1 MGITQK
7 MPVLQGRWCPS
18 CGVAVGWED
27 EVCPSCGLPLERPW
41 DAPIEVKVGV
51 EPVVVV
57 DTESVPEAI
66 EVADEPVVDETS
78 DTRTMARIE
87 SAIPAEDDPDSKI
100 AVQERM
106 PRTRAFLLA
115 SVASA
120 MLIIGLALWIT
131 HPWDPNANSIK
142 ATEERDTSMAGFPGT
157 VESLSGQ
164 DDRNDGVVAVPSG
177 DDATFAQ
184 LDEAYEKLGRYEA
197 RADEST
203 ELFYDKAITGSLD
216 ERSQGKRD
224 AAALAIDV
232 SNLIEALGQVDVT
245 SGTYAEDLENLL
257 TLSNW
262 LRNRVDRISMA
273 WDAALGS
280 KDPKADEESLKALLE
295 AENGEDGKN
304 AYEKLFD
311 ENYEQWKPERKE

>member
-1 MGITQK
+1 VGVTQM
-7 MPVLQGRWCPS
+7 MPALQGRWCPS
-18 CGVAVGWED
+18 CGVAVAWED

-41 DAPIEVKVGV
+41 DVPIEVRTRSEAAAAEAQMTPLPED
-51 EPVVVV
+51 EP
-57 DTESVPEAI
+57 
-66 EVADEPVVDETS
+66 EVPVVDETS

-87 SAIPAEDDPDSKI
+87 SAIPAEDDPESKI

-115 SVASA
+115 SIASA

-164 DDRNDGVVAVPSG
+164 DDRGDSVVEVPSG

-184 LDEAYEKLGRYEA
+184 LSDAYEKLGRYEA

-203 ELFYDKAITGSLD
+203 ELFYDKAIDGTLD

-224 AAALAIDV
+224 SAALAIDV
-232 SNLIEALGQVDVT
+232 SNLIDTLNQVDVT

-257 TLSNW
+257 TLGNW
-262 LRNRVDRISMA
+262 LRNRVDRISSA
-273 WDAALGS
+273 WDAALAS
-280 KDPKADEESLKALLE
+280 KNPKADEASLMALLE

-311 ENYEQWKPERKE
+311 DNYEQWKPERKE